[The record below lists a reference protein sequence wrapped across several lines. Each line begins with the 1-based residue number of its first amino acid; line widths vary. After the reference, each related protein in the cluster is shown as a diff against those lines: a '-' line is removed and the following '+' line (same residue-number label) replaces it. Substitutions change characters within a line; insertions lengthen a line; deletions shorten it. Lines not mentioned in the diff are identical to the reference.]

1 MRSFFGLAALAVFG
15 LTAPI
20 HASTLLSEN
29 FNELT
34 AQLGATSVGA
44 FSTINGTN
52 IDIVGPSN
60 GFGALCA
67 SPAGGN
73 CIDLDGSGGN
83 PIGQLRSNTQF
94 AAGSYLLSFDL
105 LGDGRGGTSSATVTF
120 GNYMQTFTLGSA
132 NNTTGIIS
140 NLAVTLTSP
149 GYLLFASNDPAG
161 DQVGLILD
169 NVDVSTPGSVA
180 ATPEPSSFLLLGTGL
195 LSVAG
200 TLRRRFA

>member
-105 LGDGRGGTSSATVTF
+105 LGDAGEV
-120 GNYMQTFTLGSA
+120 
-132 NNTTGIIS
+132 
-140 NLAVTLTSP
+140 
-149 GYLLFASNDPAG
+149 PAAR
-161 DQVGLILD
+161 
-169 NVDVSTPGSVA
+169 P
-180 ATPEPSSFLLLGTGL
+180 
-195 LSVAG
+195 
-200 TLRRRFA
+200 